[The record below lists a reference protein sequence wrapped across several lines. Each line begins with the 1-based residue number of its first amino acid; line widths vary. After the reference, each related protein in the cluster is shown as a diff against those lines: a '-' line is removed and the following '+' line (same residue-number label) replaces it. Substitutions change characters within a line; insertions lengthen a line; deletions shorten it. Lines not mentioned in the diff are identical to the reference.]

1 MKILS
6 TLWIGYLTTLA
17 ALSAQGQAASTSSPM
32 SPPPIATVKAKQLTS
47 PHGTR
52 TDNYYWLNERD
63 NPQVLSYLRQENV
76 YTDQQMA
83 PVKGLEEKLF
93 TEMKGRIKEQDA
105 SVPYRDHGYYYY
117 TRYETG
123 GEYPL
128 YCRKEGSLTA
138 PEEIMLNGNE
148 MGQGKA
154 YFAIGGYEVSDDNQ
168 TLAYGTDS
176 VSRRLYT
183 LRFKNLKTGQLY
195 PEKIANTAGSAV
207 WAADNKT
214 VFYAKKDV
222 GTLLAYQVYRHTLGT
237 DPSHDVLV
245 YEEKDNTFGVNI
257 ARSKSRQ
264 YIGITLHSSLSS
276 EYRYLEAGKPT
287 GAFKV
292 FLKREPDH
300 LYEVQ
305 DANGEFYVLT
315 NWEAPNFRVMATPL
329 SNTNKAQWEDVV
341 PQREDVFIEQMELFK
356 NYLVLNER
364 AEGLREMRVI
374 NLGTE
379 IGQIIPFRETAYTT
393 FIGANPEFD
402 TPTLRLTYTSFT
414 TPTSTYDYNM
424 DTQKLTLLK
433 EQPVL
438 GGFNKEDYVTERVF
452 VKARDGKEI
461 PLTIVYKKGFKK
473 DGNGPLLQYA
483 YGSYGLSMDPTFS
496 SARLSL
502 LNRGF
507 AYALCSIRGG
517 QELGR
522 QWFEDG
528 RMLHKKNSFTDFID
542 CSLYLIKNKYTA
554 PAKLFAQGG
563 SAGGLLMGAVV
574 NMRPDLYKGVIAAVP
589 FVDVVTTMSDASIP
603 LTTGEY
609 DQWGNPAEKKYYDYM
624 LSYSPYDNVKDQN
637 YPNML
642 VLTGLHDSQ
651 VQYFEPAKWVAKL
664 RATKTDNHLLLL
676 HTDMEAGHGGASGRF
691 KALHDVAR
699 QYAFL
704 FLLLG
709 PKTTM

>member
-1 MKILS
+1 MKKTVTVCLLS
-6 TLWIGYLTTLA
+6 LFSLV
-17 ALSAQGQAASTSSPM
+17 GQAQN
-32 SPPPIATVKAKQLTS
+32 SPPMTTPPVATIKPKQLAS

-52 TDNYYWLNERD
+52 TDNYYWLNERE
-63 NPQVLSYLRQENV
+63 NPQVLDYLKQENA
-76 YTDQQMA
+76 YFDEKMA
-83 PVKGLEEKLF
+83 PVKTLEDKLF
-93 TEMKGRIKEQDA
+93 NEMKGRIKEQDA
-105 SVPYRDHGYYYY
+105 SVPYRDNGYYYY

-128 YCRKEGSLTA
+128 YCRKAGNLQA
-138 PEEIMLNGNE
+138 AEEIMLNGNE

-168 TLAYGTDS
+168 TLAYGVDS

-183 LRFKNLKTGQLY
+183 LRFKNLTTGQLY

-222 GTLLAYQVYRHTLGT
+222 GTLLAYQVYRHMLGT

-245 YEEKDNTFGVNI
+245 YEEKDNTFGVDI

-264 YIGITLHSSLSS
+264 YVGITLHSSLSS
-276 EYRYLEAGKPT
+276 EYRYLEANKPT

-315 NWEAPNFRVMATPL
+315 NWDAPNFRVMATPL
-329 SNTNKAQWEDVV
+329 SNTGKAQWEDVI

-356 NYLVLNER
+356 GYLVLNER
-364 AEGLREMRVI
+364 AEGLRELRVI
-374 NLGTE
+374 NLATE
-379 IGQIIPFRETAYTT
+379 IGQVIPFRETAYTT

-402 TPTLRLTYTSFT
+402 TPVLRLTYTSFT

-424 DTQKLTLLK
+424 ATQKLTLLK

-438 GGFNKEDYVTERVF
+438 GSFNKEDYVTERVF

-461 PLTIVYKKGFKK
+461 PMTIVYKKGFKK
-473 DGNGPLLQYA
+473 DGTGPLLQYA

-496 SARLSL
+496 AARLSL

-522 QWFEDG
+522 QWFENG

-554 PAKLFAQGG
+554 TSKLFAQGG

-624 LSYSPYDNVKDQN
+624 LSYSPYDNVKDQS

-664 RATKTDNHLLLL
+664 RATKTDNHMLLL

-709 PKTTM
+709 PKAAM

>member
-6 TLWIGYLTTLA
+6 TLCFSCLTTLA
-17 ALSAQGQAASTSSPM
+17 ALSAQGQAASSSTM
-32 SPPPIATVKAKQLTS
+32 STPPIATIKAKQLAS

-52 TDNYYWLNERD
+52 TDNYYWLNERE
-63 NPQVLSYLRQENV
+63 NPQVIDYLKQENA

-83 PVKGLEEKLF
+83 PVKALEEKLF

-128 YCRKEGSLTA
+128 YCRKAGNLQA

-183 LRFKNLKTGQLY
+183 LRFKNLKTGELY

-222 GTLLAYQVYRHTLGT
+222 GTLLANQVYRHTLGT

-257 ARSKSRQ
+257 ERSKSRQ

-276 EYRYLEAGKPT
+276 EYRYLEASKPT

-329 SNTNKAQWEDVV
+329 SNTGKAQWEDVI

-364 AEGLREMRVI
+364 AEGLRELRVI
-374 NLGTE
+374 NLATE
-379 IGQIIPFRETAYTT
+379 IGQVVPFRETAYTT
-393 FIGANPEFD
+393 FIGVNPEFD
-402 TPTLRLTYTSFT
+402 TPVLRLTYTSFT
-414 TPTSTYDYNM
+414 TPSSTYDYNM

-433 EQPVL
+433 EQSVL

-473 DGNGPLLQYA
+473 DGTGPLLQYA

-496 SARLSL
+496 AARLSL

-664 RATKTDNHLLLL
+664 RATKTDNHMLLL

-709 PKTTM
+709 QKS

>member
-1 MKILS
+1 MKKTVTVCLLS
-6 TLWIGYLTTLA
+6 LFSLV
-17 ALSAQGQAASTSSPM
+17 GQAQN
-32 SPPPIATVKAKQLTS
+32 SPPMTTPVATIKPKQLAS

-52 TDNYYWLNERD
+52 TDNYYWLNERE
-63 NPQVLSYLRQENV
+63 NPQVLDYLKQENA
-76 YTDQQMA
+76 YFDEKMA
-83 PVKGLEEKLF
+83 PVKTLEDKLF
-93 TEMKGRIKEQDA
+93 NEMKGRIKEQDA
-105 SVPYRDHGYYYY
+105 SVPYRDNGYYYY

-128 YCRKEGSLTA
+128 YCRKAGNLQA
-138 PEEIMLNGNE
+138 AEEIMLNGNE

-168 TLAYGTDS
+168 TLAYGVDS

-183 LRFKNLKTGQLY
+183 LRFKNLATGQLY

-245 YEEKDNTFGVNI
+245 YEEKDNTFGVDI

-264 YIGITLHSSLSS
+264 YVGITLHSSLSS
-276 EYRYLEAGKPT
+276 EYRYLEASKPT

-315 NWEAPNFRVMATPL
+315 NWDAPNFRVMATPL
-329 SNTNKAQWEDVV
+329 SNTGKAQWEDVI

-356 NYLVLNER
+356 GYLVLNER
-364 AEGLREMRVI
+364 AEGLRELRVI
-374 NLGTE
+374 NLATE
-379 IGQIIPFRETAYTT
+379 IGQVIPFRETAYTT

-402 TPTLRLTYTSFT
+402 TPVLRLTYTSFT

-424 DTQKLTLLK
+424 ATQKLTLLK

-438 GGFNKEDYVTERVF
+438 GSFNKEDYVTERVF

-461 PLTIVYKKGFKK
+461 PMTIVYKKGFKK
-473 DGNGPLLQYA
+473 DGTGPLLQYA

-496 SARLSL
+496 AARLSL

-522 QWFEDG
+522 QWFENG

-542 CSLYLIKNKYTA
+542 CSLYLIKGKYTA
-554 PAKLFAQGG
+554 TSKLFAQGG

-624 LSYSPYDNVKDQN
+624 LSYSPYDNVKDQS

-664 RATKTDNHLLLL
+664 RATKTDNHMLLL

-709 PKTTM
+709 PKAAM

>member
-6 TLWIGYLTTLA
+6 TLWLSCLA
-17 ALSAQGQAASTSSPM
+17 SFAAVSAQGQATSSGSMPN
-32 SPPPIATVKAKQLTS
+32 PPVATIKPKQLAS

-52 TDNYYWLNERD
+52 TDNYYWLNERE
-63 NPQVLSYLRQENV
+63 NPQVLDYLKNENA
-76 YTDQQMA
+76 YFDEKMA
-83 PVKGLEEKLF
+83 PVKTLEDKLF
-93 TEMKGRIKEQDA
+93 NEMKGRIKEQDA

-128 YCRKEGSLTA
+128 YCRKEGSLNGA
-138 PEEIMLNGNE
+138 EEIMLNGNE
-148 MGQGKA
+148 MGQGKS
-154 YFAIGGYEVSDDNQ
+154 YFAISGYEVSDDNQ
-168 TLAYGTDS
+168 TLAYGVDS

-195 PEKIANTAGSAV
+195 PEKIANTAGQAV

-214 VFYAKKDV
+214 VFYTKKDV

-245 YEEKDNTFGVNI
+245 YEEKDNTFGVDI

-264 YIGITLHSSLSS
+264 YVGITLHSSLSS
-276 EYRYLEAGKPT
+276 EYRYLEASKPA
-287 GAFKV
+287 GQFKV

-315 NWEAPNFRVMATPL
+315 NWEAPNFRVMATPI
-329 SNTNKAQWEDVV
+329 SNTSKAQWEDVI

-356 NYLVLNER
+356 GYLVLNER
-364 AEGLREMRVI
+364 AEGLRELRVI
-374 NLGTE
+374 NLATE
-379 IGQIIPFRETAYTT
+379 IGQVIPFRETAYTT

-402 TPTLRLTYTSFT
+402 TPVLRLTYTSFT

-424 DTQKLTLLK
+424 ATQKLTLLK

-473 DGNGPLLQYA
+473 DGTGPLLQYA

-496 SARLSL
+496 AARLSL

-542 CSLYLIKNKYTA
+542 CSLYLLKEKYTSTS
-554 PAKLFAQGG
+554 KLFAQGG

-624 LSYSPYDNVKDQN
+624 LSYSPYDNVKDQS

-709 PKTTM
+709 PKATI

>member
-1 MKILS
+1 MKILF
-6 TLWIGYLTTLA
+6 TLGLSCLA
-17 ALSAQGQAASTSSPM
+17 SLAVWTAQGQAVPSSAMST
-32 SPPPIATVKAKQLTS
+32 PPIATVKPKQLAS

-52 TDNYYWLNERD
+52 TDNYYWLNERE
-63 NPQVLSYLRQENV
+63 NPQVLDYLKQENA
-76 YTDQQMA
+76 YFDEKMA

-128 YCRKEGSLTA
+128 YCRKAGNLQA

-168 TLAYGTDS
+168 TLAYGVDS

-183 LRFKNLKTGQLY
+183 LRFKNLATGQLY

-214 VFYAKKDV
+214 VFYTKKDV

-245 YEEKDNTFGVNI
+245 YEEKDNTYNVDI
-257 ARSKSRQ
+257 ARSKSRK
-264 YIGITLHSSLSS
+264 YVGITLHSSLSS
-276 EYRYLEAGKPT
+276 EYRYLDASRPT
-287 GAFKV
+287 GQFQV

-329 SNTNKAQWEDVV
+329 SNTSKAQWEDVI

-356 NYLVLNER
+356 GYLVLNER
-364 AEGLREMRVI
+364 AEGLRELRVI
-374 NLGTE
+374 NLATE
-379 IGQIIPFRETAYTT
+379 IGQIIPFREKAYTT

-402 TPTLRLTYTSFT
+402 TPILRLTYTSFT
-414 TPTSTYDYNM
+414 TPTSTYDFNM
-424 DTQKLTLLK
+424 ATQKLTLLK

-473 DGNGPLLQYA
+473 DGTGPLLQYA

-496 SARLSL
+496 AARLSL

-517 QELGR
+517 QELGH

-542 CSLYLIKNKYTA
+542 CSLYLLREKYTSSS
-554 PAKLFAQGG
+554 KLFAQGG

-609 DQWGNPAEKKYYDYM
+609 DQWGNPAEKQYYDYM
-624 LSYSPYDNVKDQN
+624 LSYSPYDNVKDQS

-709 PKTTM
+709 PKATI

>member
-1 MKILS
+1 M
-6 TLWIGYLTTLA
+6 
-17 ALSAQGQAASTSSPM
+17 PN
-32 SPPPIATVKAKQLTS
+32 PPTATIKAKQLTS
-47 PHGTR
+47 PYGTR
-52 TDNYYWLNERD
+52 TDNYYWLNERE
-63 NPQVLSYLRQENV
+63 NPQVLNYLKQENA
-76 YTDQQMA
+76 YTEQQMA
-83 PVKGLEEKLF
+83 PVKGLEEKLY
-93 TEMKGRIKEQDA
+93 TEMKGRIKEQDV

-128 YCRKEGSLTA
+128 YCRKAGSLTA

-148 MGQGKA
+148 MGQGKS

-168 TLAYGTDS
+168 TLAYGTDE

-183 LRFKNLKTGQLY
+183 LQFKNLATGQLY

-237 DPSHDVLV
+237 DPSGDVLV
-245 YEEKDNTFGVNI
+245 YEEKDNTFNVSI
-257 ARSKSRQ
+257 ARSKSRR
-264 YIGITLHSSLSS
+264 YVGISLHSSLSS
-276 EYRYLEAGKPT
+276 EYRYLEANKPT
-287 GAFKV
+287 GQFKV

-305 DANGEFYVLT
+305 DAGSEFYVLT
-315 NWEAPNFRVMATPL
+315 NWDAPNFRVMATPIT
-329 SNTNKAQWEDVV
+329 NTGKAQWEDVV

-364 AEGLREMRVI
+364 AEGLRELRVI
-374 NLGTE
+374 NLATE
-379 IGQIIPFRETAYTT
+379 IGQVVPFRETAYAT

-402 TPTLRLTYTSFT
+402 TPLLRLTYTSFT
-414 TPTSTYDYNM
+414 TPSTTYDYNM

-438 GGFNKEDYVTERVF
+438 GGFNKEDYVTERIF

-461 PLTIVYKKGFKK
+461 PMTIVYKKGFKK

-483 YGSYGLSMDPTFS
+483 YGSYGYSQDPTFS

-528 RMLHKKNSFTDFID
+528 RMLNKKNSFTDFID
-542 CSLYLIKNKYTA
+542 CSLYLIKNKYSS

-709 PKTTM
+709 QKS

>member
-6 TLWIGYLTTLA
+6 TLWLSCLA
-17 ALSAQGQAASTSSPM
+17 SFAAVSAQGQATSSGSMPN
-32 SPPPIATVKAKQLTS
+32 PPVATIKPKQLAS

-52 TDNYYWLNERD
+52 TDNYYWLNERE
-63 NPQVLSYLRQENV
+63 NPQVLDYLKNENA
-76 YTDQQMA
+76 YFDEKMA
-83 PVKGLEEKLF
+83 PVKTLEDKLF
-93 TEMKGRIKEQDA
+93 NEMKGRIKEQDA

-128 YCRKEGSLTA
+128 YCRKEGSLNGA
-138 PEEIMLNGNE
+138 EEIMLNGNE
-148 MGQGKA
+148 MGQGKS
-154 YFAIGGYEVSDDNQ
+154 YFAISGYEVSDDNQ
-168 TLAYGTDS
+168 TLAYGVDS

-195 PEKIANTAGSAV
+195 SEKIANTAGQAV

-214 VFYAKKDV
+214 VFYTKKDV

-245 YEEKDNTFGVNI
+245 YEEKDNTFGVDI

-264 YIGITLHSSLSS
+264 YVGITLHSSLSS
-276 EYRYLEAGKPT
+276 EYRYLEASKPA
-287 GAFKV
+287 GQFKV

-315 NWEAPNFRVMATPL
+315 NWEAPNFRVMATPI
-329 SNTNKAQWEDVV
+329 SNTSKAQWEDVI

-356 NYLVLNER
+356 GHLVLNER
-364 AEGLREMRVI
+364 AEGLRELRVI
-374 NLGTE
+374 NLATE
-379 IGQIIPFRETAYTT
+379 IGQVIPFRETAYTT

-402 TPTLRLTYTSFT
+402 TPVLRLTYTSFT

-424 DTQKLTLLK
+424 ATQKLTLLK

-473 DGNGPLLQYA
+473 DGTGPLLQYA

-496 SARLSL
+496 AARLSL

-542 CSLYLIKNKYTA
+542 CSLYLLKEKYTSTS
-554 PAKLFAQGG
+554 KLFAQGG

-624 LSYSPYDNVKDQN
+624 LSYSPYDNVKDQS

-709 PKTTM
+709 PKATI

>member
-1 MKILS
+1 MKKTVTVCLLS
-6 TLWIGYLTTLA
+6 LFSLV
-17 ALSAQGQAASTSSPM
+17 GQAQN
-32 SPPPIATVKAKQLTS
+32 SPPMTTPPVATIKPKQLAS

-52 TDNYYWLNERD
+52 TDNYYWLNERE
-63 NPQVLSYLRQENV
+63 NPQVLDYLKQENA
-76 YTDQQMA
+76 YFDEKMA
-83 PVKGLEEKLF
+83 PVKTLEDKLF
-93 TEMKGRIKEQDA
+93 NEMKGRIKEQDA
-105 SVPYRDHGYYYY
+105 SVPYRDNGYYYY

-128 YCRKEGSLTA
+128 YCRKAGNLQA
-138 PEEIMLNGNE
+138 AEEVMLNGNE

-168 TLAYGTDS
+168 TLAYGVDS

-183 LRFKNLKTGQLY
+183 LRFKNLATGQLY

-245 YEEKDNTFGVNI
+245 YEEKDNTFGVDI

-264 YIGITLHSSLSS
+264 YVGITLHSSLSS
-276 EYRYLEAGKPT
+276 EYRYLEANKPT

-315 NWEAPNFRVMATPL
+315 NWDAPNFRVMATPL
-329 SNTNKAQWEDVV
+329 SNTGKAQWEDVI

-356 NYLVLNER
+356 GYLVLNER
-364 AEGLREMRVI
+364 AEGLRELRVI
-374 NLGTE
+374 NLATE
-379 IGQIIPFRETAYTT
+379 IGQVIPFRETAYTT

-402 TPTLRLTYTSFT
+402 TPVLRLTYTSFT

-424 DTQKLTLLK
+424 ATQKLTLLK

-438 GGFNKEDYVTERVF
+438 GSFNKEDYVTERVF

-461 PLTIVYKKGFKK
+461 PMTIVYKKGFKK
-473 DGNGPLLQYA
+473 DGTGPLLQYA

-496 SARLSL
+496 AARLSL

-522 QWFEDG
+522 QWFENG

-542 CSLYLIKNKYTA
+542 CSLYLVKGKYTA
-554 PAKLFAQGG
+554 TSKLFAQGG

-624 LSYSPYDNVKDQN
+624 LSYSPYDNVKDQS

-664 RATKTDNHLLLL
+664 RATKTDNHMLLL

-709 PKTTM
+709 PKAAM

>member
-1 MKILS
+1 MKILF
-6 TLWIGYLTTLA
+6 TLGLSCLASLAVLT
-17 ALSAQGQAASTSSPM
+17 AQGQAASSSAM
-32 SPPPIATVKAKQLTS
+32 STPPIATIKAKELVS
-47 PHGTR
+47 PNGTR
-52 TDNYYWLNERD
+52 TDNYYWLNERE
-63 NPQVLSYLRQENV
+63 NPQVLDYLKNENA
-76 YTDQQMA
+76 YADQQMA
-83 PVKGLEEKLF
+83 SVKPLEERLF

-138 PEEIMLNGNE
+138 AEEIMLNGNE

-168 TLAYGTDS
+168 TLAYGVDE

-183 LRFKNLKTGQLY
+183 LHFKNLKTGELY

-237 DPSHDVLV
+237 DPSRDVLV

-257 ARSKSRQ
+257 ARSKSRR
-264 YIGITLHSSLSS
+264 YVGITLHSSLSS
-276 EYRYLEAGKPT
+276 EYRYLDASKPT
-287 GAFKV
+287 GEFKV

-329 SNTNKAQWEDVV
+329 TNTNKAQWEDVI

-356 NYLVLNER
+356 GYLVLNER
-364 AEGLREMRVI
+364 AEGLRELRVI
-374 NLGTE
+374 NLATE
-379 IGQIIPFRETAYTT
+379 IGQVIPFRETAYTT

-402 TPTLRLTYTSFT
+402 TPVLRLTYTSFT

-424 DTQKLTLLK
+424 ATEKLTLLK

-438 GGFNKEDYVTERVF
+438 GGFVKTDYVTERVF
-452 VKARDGKEI
+452 VTARDGKQI
-461 PLTIVYKKGFKK
+461 PMTIVYKKGFKK
-473 DGNGPLLQYA
+473 DGSGPLLQYA

-496 SARLSL
+496 AARLSL

-507 AYALCSIRGG
+507 AYALCNIRGG

-542 CSLYLIKNKYTA
+542 CSLYLIKEKYTA

-624 LSYSPYDNVKDQN
+624 LSYSPYDNVKPQR

-664 RATKTDNHLLLL
+664 RATKTDNNLLLL

-709 PKTTM
+709 QKS

>member
-1 MKILS
+1 MKTVVTRWFGCL
-6 TLWIGYLTTLA
+6 GTLA
-17 ALSAQGQAASTSSPM
+17 ALAAQAQSTPSPYM
-32 SPPPIATVKAKQLTS
+32 LTPPVATIKAKQLVS
-47 PHGTR
+47 PNGTR
-52 TDNYYWLNERD
+52 TDNYYWLNERE
-63 NPQVLSYLRQENV
+63 NPQVLDYLKQENA
-76 YTDQQMA
+76 YFDEKME
-83 PVKGLEEKLF
+83 PVKALEEKLF
-93 TEMKGRIKEQDA
+93 TEMRSRIKEQDA
-105 SVPYRDHGYYYY
+105 SVPVRDHGYYYY
-117 TRYETG
+117 TRYEVG

-128 YCRKEGSLTA
+128 YCRRAGNLQAT
-138 PEEIMLNGNE
+138 EEVMLNGNE

-168 TLAYGTDS
+168 TLAYGADS

-195 PEKIANTAGSAV
+195 PEKIANTSGSAV

-214 VFYAKKDV
+214 IFYAKKDV
-222 GTLLAYQVYRHTLGT
+222 NTLLPYQVYRHTLGT
-237 DPSHDVLV
+237 DPSHDALV
-245 YEEKDNTFGVNI
+245 YEEKDNTFGVSI
-257 ARSKSRQ
+257 ARSKSRK
-264 YIGITLHSSLSS
+264 YVGIRLHSSLSS
-276 EYRYLEAGKPT
+276 EYRYLDASNPT

-292 FLKREPDH
+292 FTRREPDH
-300 LYEVQ
+300 LYEVE
-305 DANGEFYVLT
+305 DANGQFYVLT
-315 NWEAPNFRVMATPL
+315 NWDAPNFRVMATPL
-329 SNTNKAQWEDVV
+329 TNTSKSQWEDVV

-356 NYLVLNER
+356 DHLVLNER
-364 AEGLREMRVI
+364 AEGLRELRVI
-374 NLGTE
+374 NFADEVGHTVE
-379 IGQIIPFRETAYTT
+379 FREVAYTT
-393 FIGANPEFD
+393 YIGANPEFD
-402 TPTLRLTYTSFT
+402 TPVLRLTYTSFT
-414 TPTSTYDYNM
+414 TPTTTYDYNM
-424 DTQKLTLLK
+424 ATQKLTLLK

-438 GGFNKEDYVTERVF
+438 GAFNKADYVTERVF
-452 VKARDGKEI
+452 VKARDGKLV
-461 PLTIVYKKGFKK
+461 PMTIVYKKGFKK
-473 DGNGPLLQYA
+473 DGAAPVLQYA

-496 SARLSL
+496 ASRLSL

-507 AYALCSIRGG
+507 AYALCNIRGG
-517 QELGR
+517 QEMGR

-528 RMLHKKNSFTDFID
+528 RMLHKINSFNDFID
-542 CSLYLIKNKYTA
+542 CSEYLIKQKYTT

-574 NMRPDLYKGVIAAVP
+574 NMRPDLYKGVSAAVP

-624 LSYSPYDNVKDQN
+624 LSYSPYDNVKAQR

-664 RATKTDNHLLLL
+664 RANKLDNHLLLL
-676 HTDMEAGHGGASGRF
+676 HTDLDAGHGGASGRF

-709 PKTTM
+709 SKSAL

>member
-1 MKILS
+1 MPKPP
-6 TLWIGYLTTLA
+6 TA
-17 ALSAQGQAASTSSPM
+17 A
-32 SPPPIATVKAKQLTS
+32 IKAKQLTS
-47 PHGTR
+47 PYGTR
-52 TDNYYWLNERD
+52 TDNYYWLNERE
-63 NPQVLSYLRQENV
+63 NPQVLNYLKQENA
-76 YTDQQMA
+76 YTEQQMA
-83 PVKGLEEKLF
+83 PVKDLEEKLY

-128 YCRKEGSLTA
+128 YCRKAGSLTA

-148 MGQGKA
+148 MGQGKS

-168 TLAYGTDS
+168 TLAYGTDE

-183 LRFKNLKTGQLY
+183 LQFKNLATGQLY

-237 DPSHDVLV
+237 NPSQDVLV
-245 YEEKDNTFGVNI
+245 YEEKDNTFGVGI

-276 EYRYLEAGKPT
+276 EYRYLEANKPT
-287 GAFKV
+287 GQFKV

-315 NWEAPNFRVMATPL
+315 NWDAPNFRVMATPIT
-329 SNTNKAQWEDVV
+329 NTSKAQWEDVV

-364 AEGLREMRVI
+364 AEGLRELRVI
-374 NLGTE
+374 NLATE
-379 IGQIIPFRETAYTT
+379 IGQVVPFRETAYAT
-393 FIGANPEFD
+393 FIGANPEYD
-402 TPTLRLTYTSFT
+402 TPLLRLTYTSFT
-414 TPTSTYDYNM
+414 TPSSTYDYNM
-424 DTQKLTLLK
+424 ATQKLTLLK

-438 GGFNKEDYVTERVF
+438 GGFNKEDYVTERIF
-452 VKARDGKEI
+452 VKARGGKDI
-461 PLTIVYKKGFKK
+461 PMTIVYKKGFKK
-473 DGNGPLLQYA
+473 DGTGPLLQYA
-483 YGSYGLSMDPTFS
+483 YGSYGYSQDPTFS
-496 SARLSL
+496 AARLSL

-528 RMLHKKNSFTDFID
+528 RMLNKKNSFTDFID
-542 CSLYLIKNKYTA
+542 CSLYLIKNKYSS

-699 QYAFL
+699 QYAFM

-709 PKTTM
+709 QKS